1 MRLSLPANFYTALT
15 SNGWAVLQ
23 CSSPRLDLVQ
33 IAHAIGEPIR
43 ALSDSTLEVLKP
55 KATKDAR
62 PNTTSGI
69 HGLSAFPPHTDM
81 AHWPV
86 PPRFLAMRTRKSIAG
101 IPTQLLDRNA
111 IKLDSHT
118 KALLRRSVW
127 RIGRVRQTYLCSV
140 YFDYHGQ
147 SGIRWD
153 TCTMIPHGQIA
164 TDVRPRLLELIDGGL
179 RNERV
184 EHEWTSA
191 DDVLVI
197 NNWRILHARPEI
209 PDGAIGRELERVLIG
224 DYHCDKT

>member
-1 MRLSLPANFYTALT
+1 MRLSLSANFYTALA

-23 CSSPRLDLVQ
+23 GSSPSLDLVQ
-33 IAHAIGEPIR
+33 IAHAIGEPLR
-43 ALSDSTLEVLKP
+43 ALGNSGLEVLKP
-55 KATKDAR
+55 KSTKDAR

-69 HGLSAFPPHTDM
+69 HGLNAFPPHTDM

-86 PPRFLAMRTRKSIAG
+86 PPRFIAMRIRKAMTS
-101 IPTQLLDRNA
+101 IPTQLLDREA
-111 IKLDSHT
+111 IKLDAYT
-118 KALLRRSVW
+118 NALLRRSVW
-127 RIGRVRQTYLCSV
+127 RIARVRQPYLCSV

-164 TDVRPRLLELIDGGL
+164 TDIRPRVLELIDDAL
-179 RNERV
+179 RNERA

-191 DDVLVI
+191 DEILVI

-209 PDGAIGRELERVLIG
+209 PDGAIGRELERILIG
-224 DYHCDKT
+224 DWHGGKT